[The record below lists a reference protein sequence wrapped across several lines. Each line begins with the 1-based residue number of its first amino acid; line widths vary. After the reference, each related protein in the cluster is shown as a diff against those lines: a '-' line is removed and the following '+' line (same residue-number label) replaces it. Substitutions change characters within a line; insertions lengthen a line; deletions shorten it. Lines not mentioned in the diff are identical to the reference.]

1 MNMEKLYNYFKY
13 LLEFLFPKTVSENI
27 IEQITVDDLLAK
39 ANTQLS
45 VSDNGTLILFHYHDP
60 TIKKLIWAFK
70 YQGKT
75 KVAILFADVLYEHLL
90 EKLSD
95 DALFLNFTHP
105 IIIPIP
111 LSKKR
116 RRERGFNQTELIA
129 EQLKHKDK
137 ANFFDMYTDILV
149 RVRETEHQT
158 HIQKKEKRLENI
170 RDAFAVRGAHKIKN
184 RNIILL
190 DDVITTGSTIRE
202 AHRVLV
208 SAEVKKIM
216 VVAIAR

>member
-1 MNMEKLYNYFKY
+1 MEKFYTYFNSA
-13 LLEFLFPKTVSENI
+13 LEFLFPRTISEALV
-27 IEQITVDDLLAK
+27 ERITVEELLSK

-45 VSDNGTLILFHYHDP
+45 VNDNGTFILFHYHDP

-75 KVAILFADVLYEHLL
+75 KVARLFADVLYVHLP

-105 IIIPIP
+105 IIIPVP

-129 EQLKHKDK
+129 EQLKQKDK
-137 ANFFDMYTDILV
+137 ANFFDIQGDVLI
-149 RVRETEHQT
+149 RVRETEHQA
-158 HIQKKEKRLENI
+158 HLQNKSKRQENLKG
-170 RDAFAVRGAHKIKN
+170 AFAVKNTHKIKN

-190 DDVITTGSTIRE
+190 DDVITSGSTIGE
-202 AHRVLV
+202 AKKVLT
-208 SAEVKKIM
+208 AAGVKQIL
-216 VVAIAR
+216 VVTIAG